1 MSSKNNLQLGTTK
14 DGLFQLPLKIL
25 QRHLGC
31 FDSSGSGKTVIIVL
45 LSIVMLS
52 AQSLPDWVDEM
63 PQDDE
68 YYWARENVGIR
79 NLSEEDYKAKA
90 NANALKTISMQ
101 IRTTVSSQ
109 AQSSFTETM
118 TESDV
123 TFKDEWEQESSM
135 STIADIQGAELFD
148 DHTTSTTY
156 WVVWRLKKS
165 VHAENMEKYVNSAIG
180 QYEGFTYV
188 LSNDPVQ
195 QLQYLIPA
203 YEDLIKTAG
212 VPVVFEGKFWPFLKR
227 KKCLV

>member
-1 MSSKNNLQLGTTK
+1 M
-14 DGLFQLPLKIL
+14 
-25 QRHLGC
+25 
-31 FDSSGSGKTVIIVL
+31 
-45 LSIVMLS
+45 
-52 AQSLPDWVDEM
+52 
-63 PQDDE
+63 
-68 YYWARENVGIR
+68 GIR

-90 NANALKTISMQ
+90 NEQALLTISMQ
-101 IRTTVSSQ
+101 ISTTVSSQ
-109 AQSSFTETM
+109 APSSFTETM

-203 YEDLIKTAG
+203 YADLIKTAG
-212 VPVVFEGKFWPFLKR
+212 VPVVFEGKNLKTEIDNQIAA
-227 KKCLV
+227 V

>member
-1 MSSKNNLQLGTTK
+1 MSSENNLQMGTTK
-14 DGLFQLPLKIL
+14 DGLFKLPVKIL
-25 QRHLGC
+25 QRHLGW
-31 FDSSGSGKTVIIVL
+31 FGFSGSGKTVIIVL

-52 AQSLPDWVDEM
+52 AQSMPDWVEEM

-90 NANALKTISMQ
+90 NAQALNTISMQ
-101 IRTTVSSQ
+101 IRTTVSGQ
-109 AQSSFTETM
+109 VQSRFTETM
-118 TESDV
+118 TESDE
-123 TFKDEWEQESSM
+123 TFKDEFEQKSSL

-148 DHTTSTTY
+148 DHITSTTY

-180 QYEGFTYV
+180 QYEGFTYMP
-188 LSNDPVQ
+188 SSDPVQ

-203 YEDLIKTAG
+203 
-212 VPVVFEGKFWPFLKR
+212 
-227 KKCLV
+227 